1 MKFVYMSLKTYL
13 AERLWLRPA
22 VFGIVAV
29 LAVVVAFGVDQWIR
43 LPFDFSIKEETIR
56 SLLTIMASAMLTVAT
71 FSVSVMLSS
80 YVAAISA
87 STPRAF
93 SIVVT
98 DSTSKQ
104 AISTFIG
111 AFTYSVV
118 GLIGLNIG
126 VFQSSGRIVL
136 FFTTLWVFAW
146 VVGTLIYWIDHVARI
161 STVTST
167 ISRVSDR
174 ARDIL
179 TRHLT
184 HPGHGGTPVFANM
197 LPPAGAVPVVSGLS
211 GTVRYIDVDGLAEL
225 ADEADFKVQVAVQ
238 LGQLIGRDHVVAW
251 VFDANTQAADNDA
264 VKRVRRAIRIG
275 QSRHRS
281 EDPVLA
287 LQTLSEIAD
296 RALSPGIND
305 PGTAKDILDA
315 LVQVFSDAADS
326 SKVVGTASQHSR
338 VLVPILDPDVI
349 LTAAFEQIARDG
361 AGLVE
366 VAVHLQKALSAI
378 EPCLPVPWRP
388 ALRQQSE
395 RALARAKQAMTSE
408 HDIARVEA
416 AARSMDH
423 LSGISTPS
431 DLAAAANSRP

>member
-1 MKFVYMSLKTYL
+1 MKFHIISLKSYL

-22 VFGIVAV
+22 AFGIIAVLTVIVAV
-29 LAVVVAFGVDQWIR
+29 GVDRWIK
-43 LPFDFSIKEETIR
+43 LPFDFSIREETIR
-56 SLLTIMASAMLTVAT
+56 SLLAIMASAMLTVAT
-71 FSVSVMLSS
+71 FSVSVMLSA
-80 YVAAISA
+80 YVAAISS

-93 SIVVT
+93 SMVVS

-111 AFTYSVV
+111 AFTYAVV
-118 GLIGLNIG
+118 GLIGLNVG

-161 STVTST
+161 STVAST
-167 ISRVSDR
+167 ISKVSER
-174 ARDIL
+174 ATRIL
-179 TRHLT
+179 ARHMT
-184 HPGHGGTPVFANM
+184 DPGLGGTPIFANM
-197 LPPAGAVPVVSGLS
+197 LPDDDAVPVVAGYT
-211 GTVRYIDVDGLAEL
+211 GTVRYLDVAALADLAETSG
-225 ADEADFKVQVAVQ
+225 FKVQVAVR
-238 LGQLIGRDHVVAW
+238 LGDLISSNKVVAW
-251 VFDANTQAADNDA
+251 VYDAAPGAINEES
-264 VKRVRRAIRIG
+264 VKRIRAAIRIG

-315 LVQVFSDAADS
+315 LVQVFSDAAS
-326 SKVVGTASQHSR
+326 ATSESGTATQHSR
-338 VLVPILDPDVI
+338 VLVPIIDPDMI

-366 VAVHLQKALSAI
+366 VAVHLQRALAAIGPCLPAQWMPALSA
-378 EPCLPVPWRP
+378 
-388 ALRQQSE
+388 QSE
-395 RALARAKQAMTSE
+395 RALQRSKDAMTNH
-408 HDIARVEA
+408 HDFERVA
-416 AARSMDH
+416 AATR
-423 LSGISTPS
+423 
-431 DLAAAANSRP
+431 LA

>member
-1 MKFVYMSLKTYL
+1 MSLKVYL

-29 LAVVVAFGVDQWIR
+29 LAVVVAFGVDQWIK
-43 LPFDFSIKEETIR
+43 LPFDFSIKEQTIR
-56 SLLTIMASAMLTVAT
+56 GLLTIMASAMLTVAT

-80 YVAAISA
+80 YVAAISS

-93 SIVVT
+93 SVVLT

-118 GLIGLNIG
+118 GLIGLNVG

-167 ISRVSDR
+167 ISRVSDQ

-184 HPGHGGTPVFANM
+184 HPGHGGTPIYANT
-197 LPPAGAVPVVSGLS
+197 LPPAGAAPVLSGLT
-211 GTVRYIDVDGLAEL
+211 GTVRYIDVDGLAVL
-225 ADEADFKVQVAVQ
+225 AEAANFRVQVAVQ
-238 LGQLIGRDHVVAW
+238 LGDLIGRDTVVAW
-251 VFDANTQAADNDA
+251 IFEAAPEAADDETL
-264 VKRVRRAIRIG
+264 KRIRRAIRIG

-296 RALSPGIND
+296 RALSPGVND

-315 LVQVFSDAADS
+315 LVQVFADATDASHD
-326 SKVVGTASQHSR
+326 VGTASQNSR
-338 VLVPILDPDVI
+338 VLVPIIDPDVI

-361 AGLVE
+361 AGFVE

-378 EPCLPVPWRP
+378 ESCLPAAWKP
-388 ALRQQSE
+388 ALLLQSD
-395 RALARAKQAMTSE
+395 RALARARQAMTND

-416 AARSMDH
+416 AATRMDQ
-423 LSGISTPS
+423 LAEASGTAGMASATGF
-431 DLAAAANSRP
+431 RP